1 MRYNDY
7 VRYELAHG
15 RVKPTRLEHALGLQ
29 NRPSIRRNIESWKS
43 TLVYGQNVSNA
54 GVKNEFGSVL
64 EKLSTENVRQLRRAL
79 TGRASSK
86 TPRAQAERDVANAL
100 NKMMP

>member
-1 MRYNDY
+1 
-7 VRYELAHG
+7 
-15 RVKPTRLEHALGLQ
+15 
-29 NRPSIRRNIESWKS
+29 
-43 TLVYGQNVSNA
+43 
-54 GVKNEFGSVL
+54 VKNEFGSVL